1 MLGSL
6 TDLATRASAAKCI
19 TASILCREKMLSS
32 SGRFARSTWR
42 KVAPGG
48 TAGRWPSTRLSMA
61 ITRMPR
67 ANRTSAQMLPTYP
80 AAPVTRIFI
89 DKFSKRRRGQ
99 NRWRSRPHYN
109 DKMRAKYWTPNLQI
123 RQRLNLGQTALEGK
137 KNQIGAAADA
147 ELVEQ
152 VRNVEL
158 DRAFGNVE
166 LAGDFLVRKI
176 FEERIEDFLFAS
188 AEIRDGISLQ
198 AAALAGEDRI
208 HETGQKLARDPETS
222 VGDQGQRPNQLL
234 PGFDVSEQALH
245 TETEKRKAVG
255 IIVLLADDDQASLG
269 MAFENIG
276 QEGAGGGLGGV
287 GIDDVDLGARGLE
300 VTEIGRQ
307 RGFQLLNDNLVLS
320 FGQNALELAQHQG
333 VRREDANSQ
342 FGRSAFRSHYLPA

>member
-19 TASILCREKMLSS
+19 TASILCWEKTLSS
-32 SGRFARSTWR
+32 WGRFARSTWR

-61 ITRMPR
+61 ITRMPC
-67 ANRTSAQMLPTYP
+67 ASRTSAQMLPTYP

-123 RQRLNLGQTALEGK
+123 RQRLNLGQTALEGE
-137 KNQIGAAADA
+137 KNQVGAAADT
-147 ELVEQ
+147 EFVEQ

-176 FEERIEDFLFAS
+176 LEERIEDFLLAA

-198 AAALAGEDRI
+198 AAALAGEDGI
-208 HETGQKLARDPETS
+208 HETGQELARDPETS
-222 VGDQGQRPNQLL
+222 VGNQRQRPNQLL
-234 PGFDVSEQALH
+234 AGFDIGEQALH
-245 TETEKRKAVG
+245 TETEERKAVG
-255 IIVLLADDDQASLG
+255 IVVLLADDDQASFG

-276 QEGAGGGLGGV
+276 QERASGGLGGMR
-287 GIDDVDLGARGLE
+287 IDDVNLGARRLQIS
-300 VTEIGRQ
+300 EIGRQ
-307 RGFQLLNDNLVLS
+307 GRFQLLNDNLVLG

-333 VRREDANSQ
+333 VRREDANGQ
-342 FGRSAFRSHYLPA
+342 FGSTAFRSHYLPA